1 MNMKKLV
8 SLGVVSAMVAS
19 VSPAVFATQ
28 RKAVDNLDGIKVYA
42 LNGDA
47 TNTRNLNALSIV
59 DNKSFNGAT
68 FNNAI
73 VIEGKN
79 SDTMKL
85 VFGFSTTCIYGKATS
100 KPANQEIVEAKSGSS
115 GIKVA
120 KDGSFTNASGLTA
133 KAVTNMKINSG
144 SGDYSGAYG
153 VNLAFTNAAISD
165 KYAAYTITLNDV
177 DGHTKNLT
185 LLMHSTG
192 LDKDDTS
199 DADVDTNDNGIKEFA
214 SEALLKNGYAIFP
227 ATLKEMVGKGQ
238 YKFTGANGVNVLSSV
253 SQATVNAGKTEFK
266 TELSVDSNLSARYDK
281 EGTGKVMKLY
291 CPFLS
296 LETRKINID
305 CENQKVIDLLGADF
319 CDKISNGNIKRLY
332 VYPIHQ
338 EGLDSL
344 AKASGNDGLINTDEV
359 ISATVSDS
367 KIAFTLPKDM
377 TDVMISLKEVDTTKL
392 PAIPGVSIPESTTA
406 ANEVVAP
413 VVTEDVTSV
422 PSSMSSPSVISPSVV
437 SAPVLDR
444 APVATNGTQQD
455 TGASDVVVLA
465 IALAAIS
472 MVGAGVVASKKF

>member
-1 MNMKKLV
+1 MNMKKLI

-19 VSPAVFATQ
+19 LSTAAFATQ
-28 RKAVDNLDGIKVYA
+28 KKAVDNLDGIKVYA
-42 LNGDA
+42 LNGDS
-47 TNTRNLNALSIV
+47 TNTRNLSPLTIEN
-59 DNKSFNGAT
+59 NKSFNGGT

-73 VIEGKN
+73 VISGKN
-79 SDTMKL
+79 SDTKKI
-85 VFGFSTTCIYGKATS
+85 VFGLSQTCIFGKATS
-100 KPANQEIVEAKSGSS
+100 KPANQEIVEAKSGTN

-120 KDGSFTNASGLTA
+120 KDGTFTNASGLTA

-153 VNLAFTNAAISD
+153 VNIAFTNSATSD
-165 KYAAYTITLNDV
+165 KYAAYTITLTDV
-177 DGHTKNLT
+177 EGHTKNIT
-185 LLMHSTG
+185 LLMSSTG

-199 DADVDTNDNGIKEFA
+199 DAEVDADESGIKEFSSGA
-214 SEALLKNGYAIFP
+214 SLKNGYAIFP

-238 YKFTGANGVNVLSSV
+238 YKFVGTNGVNVLSSV
-253 SQATVNAGKTEFK
+253 SQATVNAGKTEYK
-266 TELSVDSNLSARYDK
+266 TELTVDSNLSARYDK
-281 EGTGKVMKLY
+281 EGTGKVMKLC

-305 CENQKVIDLLGADF
+305 CEHQKVIDLLGTDF

-377 TDVMISLKEVDTTKL
+377 TDVMISLKELDTTKL
-392 PAIPGVSIPESTTA
+392 TAIPGVSIPESTTP

-413 VVTEDVTSV
+413 VGTEDVTSV
-422 PSSMSSPSVISPSVV
+422 VAPSVVAPSV

-455 TGASDVVVLA
+455 TGASDVVVVA

-472 MVGAGVVASKKF
+472 MVGAGVFASKKF